1 MLNGQFHHLL
11 PLFFLALVTLL
22 HNGNSIGVNW
32 GTMTS
37 HQLPPDKVVKM
48 LRDNGVPKLKLFEYN
63 ERIMAALTG
72 TDIEVMVGIPNSM
85 LRQMSEDPGAAASWV
100 YNNVSG
106 YCYDGGVNIKYVAVG
121 NEPFLQ
127 TYNGTYLQYTLPALQ
142 NIQKALDESGVKC
155 QYKTT
160 VPFNADIY
168 NSPESNPVPSAG
180 DFRPEVKDL
189 AIEIVQFLYLHD
201 APFTVNIYPYLSL
214 YGNDYFPVEFAF
226 FDGLS
231 KPLRDGN
238 HVYKNAFDANLDTLV
253 YALNKAGFPDMEI
266 IVGEVGWPTDGD
278 KNANAKN
285 AKRFNQGLIKHAL
298 SGDGTPARKGN
309 IEVYLFSLIDE
320 NAKSIEPGGFERHW
334 GIFEFDGKPKYQLDL
349 TGLELEKGLAPVED
363 VKYQLTRWCILDPKA
378 TDLDELP
385 ESVSY
390 ACSLSDC
397 TALGYGSSC
406 NHLSAKG
413 NASYAFNMYYQVNNQ
428 HIWDCDF
435 SGLAILTDD
444 NPSEAG
450 CQFPVMIAFSRSS
463 LLLHNYDSL
472 LDVLLR
478 VIGGFIV
485 QRGLG
490 WETTGFGREQGA
502 LMVEARSDMALE
514 ELGDFVIAYMMAMVL
529 CSFLLHGLLL
539 QNRYIGNE
547 PEALLGQGNFPA
559 LEIHQ
564 RSNTDVPSS

>member
-1 MLNGQFHHLL
+1 MSGRQFYNHLL
-11 PLFFLALVTLL
+11 ALLLLAIMTLVP
-22 HNGNSIGVNW
+22 NGNCIGVNW
-32 GTMTS
+32 GTMST
-37 HQLPPDKVVKM
+37 HQLPPGKVVKM
-48 LRDNGVPKLKLFEYN
+48 LRDNGVHKLKLFEYN
-63 ERIMAALTG
+63 EEIMTALMG

-85 LRQMSEDPGAAASWV
+85 LKVMSVDPGAAASWV
-100 YNNVSG
+100 YNNVTG

-127 TYNGTYLQYTLPALQ
+127 TYNGTYLQYTLPALK
-142 NIQKALDESGVKC
+142 NIQRALDESGVKC
-155 QYKTT
+155 RYKTT

-168 NSPESNPVPSAG
+168 DSPESNPVPSAA

-189 AIEIVQFLYLHD
+189 TIEIVQFLYLHD

-214 YGNDYFPVEFAF
+214 YGNDYFPIEFAF

-238 HVYKNAFDANLDTLV
+238 NVYKNAFDANLDTLI
-253 YALNKAGFPDMEI
+253 YALSKAGFPDMEV

-278 KNANAKN
+278 KNANTRN

-298 SGDGTPARKGN
+298 SGKGTPARKGN

-320 NAKSIEPGGFERHW
+320 NAKSVEPGGFERHW

-363 VKYQLTRWCILDPKA
+363 VKYQTKRWCVLDPTA

-406 NHLSAKG
+406 NQLNAKG

-435 SGLAILTDD
+435 SGLAIVTDD
-444 NPSEAG
+444 NPSEEG
-450 CQFPVMIAFSRSS
+450 CQFPVMIAFAHSS
-463 LLLHNYDSL
+463 LLLHNNGGL

-478 VIGGFIV
+478 IIGGFIV
-485 QRGLG
+485 L
-490 WETTGFGREQGA
+490 F
-502 LMVEARSDMALE
+502 
-514 ELGDFVIAYMMAMVL
+514 
-529 CSFLLHGLLL
+529 SFL
-539 QNRYIGNE
+539 I
-547 PEALLGQGNFPA
+547 
-559 LEIHQ
+559 
-564 RSNTDVPSS
+564 

>member
-1 MLNGQFHHLL
+1 MSGRQFYNHLL
-11 PLFFLALVTLL
+11 ALLLLAIMTLVP
-22 HNGNSIGVNW
+22 NGNGIGVNW
-32 GTMTS
+32 GTMST
-37 HQLPPDKVVKM
+37 HQLPPGKVVKM
-48 LRDNGVPKLKLFEYN
+48 LRDNGVHKLKLFEYN
-63 ERIMAALTG
+63 EEIMTALTG

-85 LRQMSEDPGAAASWV
+85 LKLMSVDPGAAASWV
-100 YNNVSG
+100 YNNVTG

-127 TYNGTYLQYTLPALQ
+127 TYNGTYLQYTLPALK
-142 NIQKALDESGVKC
+142 NIQRALDESGVKC
-155 QYKTT
+155 RYKTT

-168 NSPESNPVPSAG
+168 DSPESNPVPSAG

-189 AIEIVQFLYLHD
+189 TIEIVQFLYLHD

-214 YGNDYFPVEFAF
+214 YGNDYFPIEFAF

-238 HVYKNAFDANLDTLV
+238 NVYKNAFDANLDTLI
-253 YALNKAGFPDMEI
+253 YALSKAGFPDMEV

-278 KNANAKN
+278 KNANTRN

-298 SGDGTPARKGN
+298 SGNGTPARKGN

-349 TGLELEKGLAPVED
+349 TSLELEKGLAPVED
-363 VKYQLTRWCILDPKA
+363 VKYQTKRWCVLDPTA

-406 NHLSAKG
+406 NQLTAKG

-435 SGLAILTDD
+435 SGLAIVTDD
-444 NPSEAG
+444 NPSEEG
-450 CQFPVMIAFSRSS
+450 CQFPVMIAFAHSS
-463 LLLHNYDSL
+463 LLLHNNGGL

-478 VIGGFIV
+478 IIGGFIV
-485 QRGLG
+485 L
-490 WETTGFGREQGA
+490 
-502 LMVEARSDMALE
+502 
-514 ELGDFVIAYMMAMVL
+514 I
-529 CSFLLHGLLL
+529 SFL
-539 QNRYIGNE
+539 I
-547 PEALLGQGNFPA
+547 
-559 LEIHQ
+559 
-564 RSNTDVPSS
+564 